1 MEGSI
6 IVRALLVV
14 VAGTVALGAAAVEY
28 AAQLKALK
36 LSSPRK

>member
-1 MEGSI
+1 MEESI

-14 VAGTVALGAAAVEY
+14 VAGTVALGAVAAKY

-36 LSSPRK
+36 PLSPRK